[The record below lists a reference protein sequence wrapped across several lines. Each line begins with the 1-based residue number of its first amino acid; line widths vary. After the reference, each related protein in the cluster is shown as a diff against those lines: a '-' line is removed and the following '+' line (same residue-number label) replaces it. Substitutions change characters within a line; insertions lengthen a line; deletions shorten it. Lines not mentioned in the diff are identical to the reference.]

1 MAWLVLS
8 RGGAWALMVD
18 VLELI
23 GLGSDAAAM
32 ATVAERLGG
41 IAYTNHPGESE
52 KRPYSGMIRVAT
64 DDIDSV
70 AAVSDW
76 SLLVGYSRVIKPYPA
91 TPSPDRVIAAFGLVR
106 NPALSH
112 READDHWR
120 DTHAPLALVNHA
132 AMCDYTQLST
142 VATLSGQELDGV
154 ALCCFDNRD
163 DMKAKFF
170 NDDEARAVIEADVAK
185 FANPGGSPRRVVL
198 TQTVGGAAVS

>member
-1 MAWLVLS
+1 M
-8 RGGAWALMVD
+8 GG

-32 ATVAERLGG
+32 ADVARRLGG
-41 IAYTNHPGESE
+41 IAYENHPAESD
-52 KRPYSGMIRVAT
+52 KRPYSGMIRVST
-64 DDIDSV
+64 DEIEAV

-76 SLLVGYSRVIKPYPA
+76 SLFVGYARVIKPLPA
-91 TPSPDRVIAAFGLVR
+91 NPSPDRVVAAFGLVH

-132 AMCDYTQLST
+132 AMCDYTQLSA

-163 DMKAKFF
+163 DMRTKFF
-170 NDDEARAVIEADVAK
+170 NDDDARAVIEADVVK

-198 TQTVGGAAVS
+198 TQTVGLD

>member
-1 MAWLVLS
+1 
-8 RGGAWALMVD
+8 MVG

-32 ATVAERLGG
+32 AEVAERLGG
-41 IAYTNHPGESE
+41 IAYTNHPAESD

-64 DDIDSV
+64 DDIESV

-76 SLLVGYSRVIKPYPA
+76 SLLVGFSRIIKPFPEN
-91 TPSPDRVIAAFGLVR
+91 PSPDRVVAAFGLVR

-112 READDHWR
+112 RQADDHWR

-132 AMCDYTQLST
+132 AMCDYTQLSA

-163 DMKAKFF
+163 DMKTKFF
-170 NDDEARAVIEADVAK
+170 NDDAARAVIEADVVK
-185 FANPGGSPRRVVL
+185 FADPGGSPRRVVL
-198 TQTVGGAAVS
+198 TQAAGGATVASP